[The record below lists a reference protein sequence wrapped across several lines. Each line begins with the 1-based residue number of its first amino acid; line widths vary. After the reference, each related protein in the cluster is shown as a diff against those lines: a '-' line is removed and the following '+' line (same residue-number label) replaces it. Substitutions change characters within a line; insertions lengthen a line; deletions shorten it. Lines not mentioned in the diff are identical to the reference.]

1 MSRKIL
7 FIVWIVLIIAGGVVT
22 AALLGRFRFDRQ
34 APLANGQTFVMPSD
48 PAKRA
53 ELIQRGEYLA
63 RAGDCIACHTARGG
77 QPFAGGLAMPTPFG
91 TLYTPNITPDHETGI
106 GAWSAGDFYR
116 AMHAGRGKDG
126 RFLYPAF
133 PFPSYTKVTRAD
145 SDAIYT
151 YLHSLAPVHQPNRPN
166 EMQFPFSFRPLLI
179 GWRLLFFSKGEFKPD
194 PAQSAEWN
202 RGAYLVEGLGHCS
215 MCHTSINLLGG
226 ENKNAS
232 FSGGLIPLQNWYA
245 PSLTSSEAGLGDWT
259 LEDIAGFLK
268 IGVSQRGAVFG
279 PMSEVVHN
287 SLQYL
292 SDADIRAMSVYLKA
306 LPQNKEPPEPAQ
318 YKVSKS
324 LGVTLRVD
332 GKKIYIQLCA
342 VCHEENGLGRPPHW
356 PPLANNQSIQ
366 MRSAVNPIRMVLEG
380 GYPPST
386 AGNPRPYGMPPFAQ
400 LLSDQEIAAV
410 VTYIRTSWNN
420 HGTPVSPQQV
430 NDLRSIP
437 H

>member
-1 MSRKIL
+1 MSRRIL
-7 FIVWIVLIIAGGVVT
+7 FIILAVLIVAGGAVT
-22 AALLGRFRFDRQ
+22 VALFGRFDRQ
-34 APLANGQTFVMPSD
+34 APLANRQAFVMPSD
-48 PAKRA
+48 PARRA
-53 ELIQRGEYLA
+53 ELIRRGEYLA
-63 RAGDCIACHTARGG
+63 RAGDCIACHTTRGG

-91 TLYTPNITPDHETGI
+91 TLYTPNITPDDETGI
-106 GAWSAGDFYR
+106 GAWSAEDFYR

-126 RFLYPAF
+126 RLLYPAF
-133 PFPSYTKVTRAD
+133 PFPSYTRVARAD
-145 SDAIYT
+145 SDAIYA
-151 YLHSLAPVHQPNRPN
+151 YLRSQAAVHQPNRPN

-179 GWRLLFFSKGEFKPD
+179 GWRLLFFSKGEFRPD
-194 PAQSAEWN
+194 PAQSAQWN

-226 ENKNAS
+226 ENKKAS

-245 PSLTSSEAGLGDWT
+245 PSLTSSEAGLAGWT
-259 LEDIAGFLK
+259 LDDITGLLK
-268 IGVSQRGAVFG
+268 TGISQRGAVFG

-292 SDADIRAMSVYLKA
+292 SDTDIRAMSTYLKA
-306 LPQNKEPPEPAQ
+306 LPQNKEPPQPVQ
-318 YKVSKS
+318 YKVSKP
-324 LGVTLRVD
+324 LGEKLRAD
-332 GKKIYIQLCA
+332 GRKIYTQLCA

-366 MRSAVNPIRMVLEG
+366 MHSAVNPIRMVLEG

-410 VTYIRTSWNN
+410 VTYIRTSWGNR
-420 HGTPVSPQQV
+420 GAPISPQQV
-430 NDLRSIP
+430 NDLR
-437 H
+437 